1 MTGPPDQDA
10 LAERFREIT
19 ERSQRVAAEFAARH
33 GAEAGGTDPDPL
45 GIGKAFLEMTA
56 RMMADPARM
65 MTAQAEL
72 AQQYAKLWQDTARR
86 MMGGE
91 PVPPVAEPEPGDR
104 RFKDTAWRE
113 NFVFDFIKQS
123 YLLSSRFLLGS
134 LPEAEGADRREADKV
149 AFYTRQFV
157 DAMAPTNFAA
167 TNPRVLRETLDSNGE
182 NLLRGF
188 ENLLRDLEAG
198 KGQLRIAQ
206 TDMSAFEVGRNVA
219 VTPGKVVLRNDLMEL
234 IQYEPATET
243 VHEVPLLIVPPWI
256 NKFYIL
262 DLTPENS
269 FVRWAVEQGH
279 TVFVISWVNPDSRLS
294 DKAFEDYM
302 AEGPLAALDA
312 IERITG
318 ARRANAIGYCLGGT
332 LLAVTLA
339 WLAARGEAPIESAT
353 YFASLVDFSEVG
365 ELGVFIDEEQVAA
378 LEARMDKAGGV
389 LEGADMA
396 TTFNMLRAN
405 DLIWSFVINNY
416 LLGRDPVPFD
426 LLFWNADSTRM
437 PKRMHSFY
445 LRRMYMDN
453 ALAEPGALEIAGE
466 RLDLSAVKTRTYVV
480 GTREDHIAPWPG
492 VYRGARHYGGPVRF
506 VLAASGHIAGIV
518 NPPAAGKYSHWT
530 HRQMLKDNESWLE
543 RAAEKPGS
551 WWPDW
556 AAWVARS
563 AGGKAPA
570 RVPGEGPLP
579 TLCDAPGTYV
589 AERA

>member
-1 MTGPPDQDA
+1 M
-10 LAERFREIT
+10 
-19 ERSQRVAAEFAARH
+19 
-33 GAEAGGTDPDPL
+33 
-45 GIGKAFLEMTA
+45 
-56 RMMADPARM
+56 
-65 MTAQAEL
+65 
-72 AQQYAKLWQDTARR
+72 
-86 MMGGE
+86 
-91 PVPPVAEPEPGDR
+91 
-104 RFKDTAWRE
+104 
-113 NFVFDFIKQS
+113 
-123 YLLSSRFLLGS
+123 
-134 LPEAEGADRREADKV
+134 
-149 AFYTRQFV
+149 
-157 DAMAPTNFAA
+157 
-167 TNPRVLRETLDSNGE
+167 
-182 NLLRGF
+182 
-188 ENLLRDLEAG
+188 
-198 KGQLRIAQ
+198 
-206 TDMSAFEVGRNVA
+206 
-219 VTPGKVVLRNDLMEL
+219 
-234 IQYEPATET
+234 
-243 VHEVPLLIVPPWI
+243 PLLIVPPWI

-279 TVFVISWVNPDSRLS
+279 TVFVISWVNPDPRLS
-294 DKAFEDYM
+294 GKSFDDYM

-339 WLAARGEAPIESAT
+339 WLAARGETPIESAT

-378 LEARMDKAGGV
+378 LEARMEKAGGV

-437 PKRMHSFY
+437 PQRMHSFY

-466 RLDLSAVKTRTYVV
+466 RLDLTAVKTRTYVV

-506 VLAASGHIAGIV
+506 ILAASGHIAGIV

-556 AAWVARS
+556 ASWVARS

-570 RVPGEGPLP
+570 RIPGEGALP
-579 TLCDAPGTYV
+579 ALCDAPGTYV
-589 AERA
+589 AERV

>member
-1 MTGPPDQDA
+1 MRWRRPISPPP
-10 LAERFREIT
+10 IP
-19 ERSQRVAAEFAARH
+19 
-33 GAEAGGTDPDPL
+33 GCC
-45 GIGKAFLEMTA
+45 
-56 RMMADPARM
+56 
-65 MTAQAEL
+65 
-72 AQQYAKLWQDTARR
+72 ARR
-86 MMGGE
+86 W
-91 PVPPVAEPEPGDR
+91 
-104 RFKDTAWRE
+104 TA
-113 NFVFDFIKQS
+113 
-123 YLLSSRFLLGS
+123 
-134 LPEAEGADRREADKV
+134 
-149 AFYTRQFV
+149 T
-157 DAMAPTNFAA
+157 
-167 TNPRVLRETLDSNGE
+167 GE
-182 NLLRGF
+182 NLIRGF

-198 KGQLRIAQ
+198 EGQLRIAQ

-234 IQYEPATET
+234 IQYAPATET

-256 NKFYIL
+256 NKYYIL

-332 LLAVTLA
+332 LLAVALA
-339 WLAARGEAPIESAT
+339 WLAARGETPIESAT

-378 LEARMDKAGGV
+378 LEARMDQAGGV

-405 DLIWSFVINNY
+405 DLIWSFVVNNY

-453 ALAEPGALEIAGE
+453 ALADPGALEVASE
-466 RLDLSAVKTRTYVV
+466 RLDLTAVKTRTYVV

-492 VYRGARHYGGPVRF
+492 VYRGRAALRRAGAFRARGVR
-506 VLAASGHIAGIV
+506 AHRR
-518 NPPAAGKYSHWT
+518 
-530 HRQMLKDNESWLE
+530 HRQ
-543 RAAEKPGS
+543 
-551 WWPDW
+551 
-556 AAWVARS
+556 S
-563 AGGKAPA
+563 AGGGQIQPLDPSADAEGQRVLAGAGGGKAGFMVARLVRLGRAFLGRPSARAHPRRRWAARALRRPRHLCRRARLSSRTPA
-570 RVPGEGPLP
+570 SLRGDAGPPLDGWHDIGIGAGKFFLLFKACCAPVVRVGAL
-579 TLCDAPGTYV
+579 
-589 AERA
+589 

>member
-1 MTGPPDQDA
+1 MTGTPDQDA

-33 GAEAGGTDPDPL
+33 GAEAGGADPDPL

-72 AQQYAKLWQDTARR
+72 AQQYARLWQDTARR

-91 PVPPVAEPEPGDR
+91 PVQPVAEPEPGDR

-123 YLLSSRFLLGS
+123 YLLSSRFLLSS
-134 LPEAEGADRREADKV
+134 LPEAESADRDEADKV

-188 ENLLRDLEAG
+188 ENMLRDLEAG

-318 ARRANAIGYCLGGT
+318 SRRANAIGYCLGGT
-332 LLAVTLA
+332 LLAVTL
-339 WLAARGEAPIESAT
+339 
-353 YFASLVDFSEVG
+353 
-365 ELGVFIDEEQVAA
+365 
-378 LEARMDKAGGV
+378 
-389 LEGADMA
+389 
-396 TTFNMLRAN
+396 
-405 DLIWSFVINNY
+405 
-416 LLGRDPVPFD
+416 
-426 LLFWNADSTRM
+426 
-437 PKRMHSFY
+437 
-445 LRRMYMDN
+445 
-453 ALAEPGALEIAGE
+453 
-466 RLDLSAVKTRTYVV
+466 
-480 GTREDHIAPWPG
+480 
-492 VYRGARHYGGPVRF
+492 
-506 VLAASGHIAGIV
+506 
-518 NPPAAGKYSHWT
+518 
-530 HRQMLKDNESWLE
+530 
-543 RAAEKPGS
+543 
-551 WWPDW
+551 
-556 AAWVARS
+556 
-563 AGGKAPA
+563 
-570 RVPGEGPLP
+570 
-579 TLCDAPGTYV
+579 
-589 AERA
+589 

>member
-1 MTGPPDQDA
+1 MTGTPDQDA

-33 GAEAGGTDPDPL
+33 GAEAGGADPDPL

-72 AQQYAKLWQDTARR
+72 AQQYARLWQDTARR

-91 PVPPVAEPEPGDR
+91 PVQPVAEPEPGDR

-134 LPEAEGADRREADKV
+134 LPEAASADRHEADKV

-167 TNPRVLRETLDSNGE
+167 TNPKVLRETLDSNGE

-188 ENLLRDLEAG
+188 ENMLRDLEAG

-339 WLAARGEAPIESAT
+339 WLAARGEAPIESAP

-365 ELGVFIDEEQVAA
+365 ELGVFIDEEQVSA

-405 DLIWSFVINNY
+405 DLIWSFVINTY
-416 LLGRDPVPFD
+416 LLGRDPVQFE
-426 LLFWNADSTRM
+426 LLFRIADS
-437 PKRMHSFY
+437 KRM
-445 LRRMYMDN
+445 
-453 ALAEPGALEIAGE
+453 
-466 RLDLSAVKTRTYVV
+466 
-480 GTREDHIAPWPG
+480 
-492 VYRGARHYGGPVRF
+492 
-506 VLAASGHIAGIV
+506 
-518 NPPAAGKYSHWT
+518 
-530 HRQMLKDNESWLE
+530 
-543 RAAEKPGS
+543 
-551 WWPDW
+551 
-556 AAWVARS
+556 
-563 AGGKAPA
+563 
-570 RVPGEGPLP
+570 
-579 TLCDAPGTYV
+579 
-589 AERA
+589 